1 MEIHKSGINDCRAGV
16 QLSEEAVKWART
28 KLWVDAHFMGVAG
41 VDQADA
47 TTGLQL
53 AGPSASDE
61 TQHQRGGSS
70 RMVVFRD
77 GG

>member
-16 QLSEEAVKWART
+16 QLSEEAV